1 MPAYNFQKRFA
12 PAVERGEK
20 RQTIRRTMKG
30 ARPGAQAY
38 LYTGQRT
45 AYCRKLGEGMITG
58 VLPIEIGRHG
68 CGEPYA
74 CITEQGKQA
83 LIVHG
88 DLDALARDDGFEAAE
103 EMVEWFAAQYGLP
116 FTGFL
121 HQWTPAQQNTEYSEA
136 LAHHLRDTTQDGV
149 DHED

>member
-30 ARPGAQAY
+30 AQPGARAY

-45 AYCRKLGEGMITG
+45 AYCRKLGEGTITS

-74 CITEQGKQA
+74 SITEDGKPSHV
-83 LIVHG
+83 VHG
-88 DLDALARDDGFEAAE
+88 DLDALARLDGFQTGE

-121 HQWTPAQQNTEYSEA
+121 HQWVSAAT
-136 LAHHLRDTTQDGV
+136 LRIT
-149 DHED
+149 